1 MDDPEFDKQYHEGLV
16 NRLKARKKQL
26 QYQKYKNALDERDKE
41 LRPELVLIKKHLE
54 NHSTIVIVDQNK
66 IREQDLYDAFIVA
79 TSKDDKRTFN
89 KRLEQYIM
97 YGYFT
102 RVKVVKTEAYKME
115 DKFLQL

>member
-1 MDDPEFDKQYHEGLV
+1 MSFTGYHEGLV